1 MNCINGSVISVR
13 YERLKQKSRSYRR
26 RAFARQDRF
35 SCRRNG
41 KEFFVGFVKEWFY
54 ICSQKEIL
62 L

>member
-1 MNCINGSVISVR
+1 MMLDLVR
-13 YERLKQKSRSYRR
+13 KSRSYRR